1 MKKLYKN
8 WYCHNIIGHPVMG
21 ILQLLANVF
30 KLDVLHNWAVTIH
43 DSTIPED

>member
-21 ILQLLANVF
+21 ILQLLADVFRSNV
-30 KLDVLHNWAVTIH
+30 LGRWALIIH